1 MVDTF
6 KKCDMHVHSSSCFS
20 RDYTEKE
27 FLNHL
32 IESDLEV
39 VAITDHNSLDVQL
52 LETIHKKFAPI
63 GKIVLPGV
71 ELNVKLRDKTIEK
84 YDLVLGHGKAG
95 EYFHGIVWCSYENRD
110 RLCKIVD
117 SLFIEE
123 GCISEDDL
131 KNIDSGTVSRKEIS
145 RKTDAHAVFLER
157 VQEELADIPYF
168 FVFHENKGAR
178 NLSDY
183 LPNAD
188 DEGNLI
194 ESNLEYKDRLFYY
207 SHAMAVEGG
216 ETSRSRISAGM
227 KEDLNT
233 TLAALFFS
241 DALKLD
247 AIGAKYTWIDFD
259 GDLDSLLLAISD
271 PESRIITSD
280 VCSSNPQENKDYYLE
295 SITFDTVD
303 EKGNLN
309 SHVIDLSPGLNG
321 VVGSRGS
328 GKSMLAH
335 AVAHKELETYSGI
348 IKPESIRY
356 KTTHS
361 EFTQKVPNYLYLKQG
376 ELEDLF
382 NSGSYEKVPFLQNK
396 LTKLEM
402 DAKETA
408 DIASSSIC
416 VLLDKEG
423 LLVKEYL
430 DLYSTGPLTMDALN
444 EEPPSGLLI
453 EFPVYTP
460 TSDAAMIN
468 QLDEDLEEINT
479 AAEKLQGKIT
489 SLEVSTEHEEVRPLF
504 DAINQ
509 QSSHLKEHIA
519 LLTSEIDALSKK
531 IKLIDREWFTT
542 RNSLKKVFSQ
552 TKKQFNNKQDTASLS
567 NYGLQKEELANYFEN
582 LLKLRLIIAEIDKRI
597 AEEQSRLKAPITP
610 IEEKVD
616 AETITINIEYSGL
629 NSLDESVSS
638 LVSISPKTQENL
650 IARASLYASEPLKAH
665 KLFKGNRIKQ
675 IQNGQTESY
684 VAKYL
689 ETLRKELVEGHSIEK
704 TISLNGI
711 GFEEMSP
718 GMRAE
723 ALLKLFLN
731 DRIADQE
738 LLLVILDQP
747 EDNLDTDTISKFL
760 IPRLKKLKTKI
771 QIIVVSHSAP
781 IVINGDA
788 RSLVLCRVA
797 NKSFS
802 YSVGS
807 INNKKIKKDIS
818 SVLDGGERYLKMRLN
833 KYNFQIGV

>member
-1 MVDTF
+1 MVNTF

-20 RDYTEKE
+20 RDYTEKD

-32 IESDLEV
+32 VESDLEV
-39 VAITDHNSLDVQL
+39 IAITDHNSVDVQL
-52 LETIHKKFAPI
+52 LEMIYKKLAPI

-84 YDLVLGHGKAG
+84 YDLVLGHGEAG
-95 EYFHGIVWCSYENRD
+95 EYFHGIVWCAYGNRD
-110 RLCKIVD
+110 KLCKIVD
-117 SLFIEE
+117 SLFVEE

-131 KNIDSGTVSRKEIS
+131 KNVESKTMSRKEIS

-168 FVFHENKGAR
+168 FIFHENKGAR

-188 DEGNLI
+188 NEGNLI
-194 ESNLEYKDRLFYY
+194 ESNMKYKDRLFYY

-216 ETSRSRISAGM
+216 ETSRSRIAAGM
-227 KEDLNT
+227 KEDVNT

-247 AIGAKYTWIDFD
+247 AIGEKYTWIDFD
-259 GDLDSLLLAISD
+259 GDLNSLLLAISD

-280 VCSSNPQENKDYYLE
+280 VCSSNPQENKDCYLE

-303 EKGNLN
+303 EKGTLN
-309 SHVIDLSPGLNG
+309 SHVLELSPGLNG

-335 AVAHKELETYSGI
+335 AVAHKELESYSGVI
-348 IKPESIRY
+348 RAESIRY
-356 KTTHS
+356 KIAHS
-361 EFTQKVPNYLYLKQG
+361 EFTQKAPNYLYLKQG

-382 NSGSYEKVPFLQNK
+382 NSGSYERVPFLQNT
-396 LTKLEM
+396 LTKLE
-402 DAKETA
+402 AEANETA
-408 DIASSSIC
+408 GHASSTIRA
-416 VLLDKEG
+416 LLDKEK
-423 LLVKEYL
+423 LLVKKYL

-453 EFPVYTP
+453 EFPKYIT
-460 TSDAAMIN
+460 TSDADMVDKLKN
-468 QLDEDLEEINT
+468 NLEETNT
-479 AAEKLQGKIT
+479 TAKELQEKIT
-489 SLEVSTEHEEVRPLF
+489 NLEMSTEHEEVRPLF
-504 DAINQ
+504 DAINK
-509 QSSHLKEHIA
+509 QSFHLRKHIN
-519 LLTSEIDALSKK
+519 LLQNEINALSNKVK
-531 IKLIDREWFTT
+531 SIDRGWFTARDRLKQMFAQT
-542 RNSLKKVFSQ
+542 RE
-552 TKKQFNNKQDTASLS
+552 QFNNKQDTASLN
-567 NYGLQKEELANYFEN
+567 NYELQKEELANYFAN
-582 LLKLRLIIAEIDKRI
+582 LFELRLIIAGIDKRI
-597 AEEQSRLKAPITP
+597 AEEQRKFKAPIAP

-616 AETITINIEYSGL
+616 SETITINIKYSGF
-629 NSLDESVSS
+629 NPLDDSISS
-638 LVSISPKTQENL
+638 LASISTKTQEAL

-675 IQNGQTESY
+675 IQNGKTESY
-684 VAKYL
+684 IAKYL
-689 ETLRKELVEGHSIEK
+689 EILRKELIEGYSIEK

-711 GFEEMSP
+711 GFEKMSP

-731 DRIADQE
+731 DRIADQKF
-738 LLLVILDQP
+738 LLVILDQP
-747 EDNLDTDTISKFL
+747 EDNLDTDTISRFL

-788 RSLVLCRVA
+788 RNLVLCKVT

-807 INNKKIKKDIS
+807 INDKTIKNEIS

-833 KYNFQIGV
+833 KYNFQIGA